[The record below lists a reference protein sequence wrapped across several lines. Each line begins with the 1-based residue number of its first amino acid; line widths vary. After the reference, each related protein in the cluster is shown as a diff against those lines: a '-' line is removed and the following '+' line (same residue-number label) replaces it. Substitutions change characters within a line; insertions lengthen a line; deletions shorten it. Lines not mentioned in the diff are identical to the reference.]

1 MLSELMTA
9 SFGKSFLKKIK
20 KFISGDLKSLLDKLR
35 VEDIILVDGT
45 EIDLSY
51 SCADNFDCK
60 GRGRPHDDGTPPRPG
75 LKLHI
80 AFSVLRQSFVYVEIT
95 EAVG

>member
-1 MLSELMTA
+1 MQWAEKLTVT
-9 SFGKSFLKKIK
+9 
-20 KFISGDLKSLLDKLR
+20 LDKLR